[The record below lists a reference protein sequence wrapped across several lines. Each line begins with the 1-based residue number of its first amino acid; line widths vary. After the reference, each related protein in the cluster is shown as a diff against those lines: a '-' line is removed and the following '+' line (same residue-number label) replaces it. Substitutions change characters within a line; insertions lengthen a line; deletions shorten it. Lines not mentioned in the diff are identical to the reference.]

1 MPKIKLFIL
10 IIAFCFLGGPR
21 IFATEPDV
29 NNGGINTDK
38 IIENQLE
45 MFNWSEIQ
53 KLEQELSYNVPEL
66 KDFDLKHEVMLILKG
81 QKEFNLSTVLEFIK
95 DSLFADVFTYINVI
109 VRFILIV
116 IICNMLNNLSAAFDT
131 KATTKI
137 AFFVCNIVVL
147 YSVMQSLVLIVEL
160 AHKTIDML
168 QGVMLI
174 MLPTLLAFMAASGY
188 IATSAAMSP
197 IIIGALNM
205 MVFIVQNIL
214 LPNVIIVVILQI
226 LNSLSD
232 EFEINKLIALYY
244 RINKWILGTIFATSL
259 AILGIYRMSLP
270 FTDLTMKRVGLSLST
285 KLIPILGNAVSGAV
299 DMIIQISGMIKNAFG
314 VGVIIFIVI
323 VIATPLIKIFAYIFL
338 YQVAAAVIEPLGDKK
353 MAKIATDI
361 AKGCEFVMSC
371 VGTVSILSILA
382 LVVCMS
388 VGSGLL

>member
-1 MPKIKLFIL
+1 MQKIKLL
-10 IIAFCFLGGPR
+10 IALVICLFGVCETM
-21 IFATEPDV
+21 ATEEA
-29 NNGGINTDK
+29 GSINTDL
-38 IIENQLE
+38 IIETQLE
-45 MFNWSEIQ
+45 MFNWDEIE
-53 KLEQELSYNVPEL
+53 KLEADLSQNVPEL
-66 KDFDLKHEVMLILKG
+66 KDFDLKHEVGLVLSG
-81 QKEFNLSTVLEFIK
+81 QKKFNLETILEFIK
-95 DSLFADVFTYINVI
+95 DSIFAEFFTYLNVI

-116 IICNMLNNLSAAFDT
+116 IVCNMLNNLSAAFDS
-131 KATTKI
+131 KNTTKI
-137 AFFVCNIVVL
+137 AFFVCNIVIL

-160 AHKTIDML
+160 AHKTIETL
-168 QGVMLI
+168 QGIMLI

-197 IIIGALNM
+197 VVIGALNM
-205 MVFIVQNIL
+205 MVFIIQNIL
-214 LPNVIIVVILQI
+214 LPNVVIVVILQI
-226 LNSLSD
+226 LNQMSN

-244 RINKWILGTIFATSL
+244 KVNKWILGTIFGSSI

-270 FTDLTMKRVGLSLST
+270 FTDVTMKRVGLSLST
-285 KLIPILGNAVSGAV
+285 KLIPIVGNAVGGAV

-323 VIATPLIKIFAYIFL
+323 VIAMPLIKIFAYIFL
-338 YQVAAAVIEPLGDKK
+338 YHVAGAIIEPLGDKK